1 MSASID
7 ERVVQMQ
14 FDNAQFEQA
23 VAQSMKTL
31 NNLNESLRLEDGA
44 KGFLRLGKAAQTV
57 SFEKIQNGVEALQH
71 RFSLWGEI
79 SHAAVMRVVNA
90 IEGKLSSVMR
100 TFTVDPVRDG
110 WGEYELKM
118 GSVQTI
124 MASTGEELSVV
135 NKYLQELNTYS
146 DKTIYSFSD
155 MTASIGKF
163 TNAGVKLDAAV
174 AAIKGISNEAARSGA
189 NASEASRAMY
199 NFSQALSSGSV
210 KLIDWK
216 SIENANMATV
226 EFKKQLL
233 ETAVALG
240 KVEKNTDGTY
250 KVLTKNATGSTMKEV
265 ISATK
270 GFNDSLSF
278 QWMTADVLTE
288 TLQQYSANVEE
299 MSDREVEAYE
309 KKLKGMGY
317 TDEQIEQIKKL
328 GVEANKAATE
338 VKTFGQMWDALKEA
352 AGSGWA
358 TTFEIIFGDFNQA
371 KELWTNVNN
380 VLSGIIDGV
389 SDARNNL
396 LKAAFGKNVWSE
408 DYIDF
413 TSRGVKDLKALED
426 ELKEIGHSRGYD
438 VDALIER
445 YGSFEKSLQAGWLSS
460 EMFQEGLKKTGNS
473 AKQATADVSGFVSV
487 VKSVI
492 NGSYGSGENR
502 VKKLIDAG
510 YDYNTIQAL
519 VNAQLKG
526 YDITT
531 TEFTEDQIKNIAA
544 TEEQAEA
551 LRHLKDT
558 VADAEVPLDDVL
570 AIVEEWDGEVA
581 SGRDFLLEAFRVWYD
596 SLSKIATVS
605 KEAFETVFEPM
616 NAEKLFR
623 IIQAF
628 SDWAYKMRLSDESAE
643 KLKNGIIGIL
653 KPIKAIL
660 KLTGQVAGVVIPFLG
675 NALVHVL
682 SIAIG
687 IFSKLGEAIGWVADN
702 FDAIKEVIVN
712 SFITPLSDGITNT
725 ILPVW
730 DRLKNFFE
738 TIKGYFTKAHETVE
752 PALITLDNVKGAVID
767 VDERI
772 APITEKVKKFGD
784 VLQKIQLAWFTEKCE
799 KLVGIFK
806 EIGSGAK
813 DFLKRFFKFDGVTEK
828 VGSAVETLTGKFDEA
843 FKIADLGGD
852 ASKAFETVTQGIK
865 DFVRSCIQS
874 IDVTGGL
881 TMIWDNLTGLVGG
894 LRKRITDTVGGL
906 FDFSGA
912 WDKVKTSVSKAT
924 GGFEDIFM
932 LIAQGK
938 FVDAFKRLKD
948 NFGGF
953 VSSLRDSFVSNESL
967 RGILE
972 SLQSIFGSLVD
983 IIVELVGVKLPGY
996 LKQVKDTAKQLWKQ
1010 FDGASKLQSIMTFL
1024 DGLLDHIRHGGTL
1037 EYLLDTL
1044 SALGEKLTNFFKL
1057 DGLNFDKAKP
1067 GNSVIAKVISFI
1079 GGDDAEKAEK
1089 KVGFIQKFLDK
1100 YKPVIDKIKAFAQ
1113 ANMPKDIQGA
1123 LGLASLLGVLRMVLK
1138 IGTFFKKLGNTV
1150 DIGSNLA
1157 DMFKSV
1163 GKAADAYKKSQG
1175 STTFKNVAI
1184 GIALLVGSLAV
1195 LSILDVNRV
1204 KAVCMAIL
1212 PLVAVIGAIIAAV
1225 MYFKTKSSGVEEA
1238 VKPLDSFAEA
1248 IDGFLKGLI
1257 PVLKKMAGAIAFAVV
1272 AVGFG
1277 IALMLIAKAII
1288 TFTDMFGE
1296 GNGKKYLTGV
1306 KIVIAI
1312 GLALTVFAAIM
1323 SRLGK
1328 GLAGVGSAFLGL
1340 AASLLIMRIVL
1351 EMYKNIDGGAALNVL
1366 ATAIIMSVIIGIL
1379 KTLGGN
1385 LKDVGKT
1392 FMAVAKSLMVLAICM
1407 KSLAKLNQGAL
1418 WSAFAVMTLM
1428 AAAITGVLF
1437 ALSKY
1442 AGDDAGA
1449 KAAKSFSAVAK
1460 ALKGM
1465 AIVVAVLGFVPWQKL
1480 GIGMLAMVVPLAA
1493 ITAALILLAKF
1504 GGDLDKSAKTIMSVG
1519 VAVILLSAAMA
1530 ALGFVPV
1537 DKLKQG
1543 GIALAGIAAG
1553 LVLMLFIVKKLD
1565 ASKAATII
1573 LAVAGAL
1580 ALMSVLVMVLGHMST
1595 GKIVQGLVALLL
1607 PLIAIVAAL
1616 VILCHFSAQLTALG
1630 MSMLMFGVGVLA
1642 AAAAI
1647 AVFAYAL
1654 PVLLN
1659 SLEFAA
1665 VTIARWIGNLVKW
1678 IADAIPKALGYL
1690 RDHLPEIIAG
1700 AIKYLRDFFNII
1712 GMAITGLPWGDMFV
1726 ALWNGIKTVGAWLGE
1741 KLGAAA
1747 DWLGLSLYRMIMGAE
1762 TWLRGGIA
1770 SMLSGFLD
1778 LIVEAFGD
1786 IPGIGP
1792 WLKKRGE
1799 EAKDSLDGWVN
1810 TASTKLDE
1818 LNKEYEEKYGKINQ
1832 TVKEGEGK
1840 NQQTHEEVMQSIRDM
1855 SKEQAELVAKDA
1867 EAQGR
1872 YDLAAKIRAQAY
1884 GAKTAYEETTPE
1896 VSEAAKGFYEA
1907 ASGSVNVDIS
1917 GIGGEGIKT
1926 LLGSMLNTDAFNGVG
1941 DENMMAFVGG
1951 LKEGMTTDEIS
1962 GLASGL
1968 GMDLDAGTI
1977 QGIQEKLPDV
1987 LSVISSLGG
1996 DSIDKLRETWDSH
2009 SPSVAF
2015 QNIGRDAT
2023 LGVRNGFIV
2032 GRPLVLAAIG
2042 NFGKGM
2048 LAAFMKLPTQMNK
2061 SATKA
2066 MTGYALAI
2074 RAKGKDAKKAASD
2087 VGVNAASAAS
2097 KYGEFYSTG
2106 RHCVQG
2112 LIDGIRSKTR
2122 EARQAATDLGNA
2134 TSAAM
2139 ANSVKVESPSK
2150 VFFSI
2155 GAFIVAG
2162 LVNAIVQNAYRAQ
2175 RAAAD
2180 MGDDTVS
2187 AVVTTMAALGRI
2199 AEEDIDYTPTI
2210 TPVVDLSAAQIGFT
2224 RLNAMSDN
2232 LDLSVNGAV
2241 ASKWAELEA
2250 MYTRL
2255 NGMQVGTDN
2264 SDIVAAINSLKGDVA
2279 ALGESMANMKV
2290 VLNRRIVG
2298 QIDNGLGQQQLLAN
2312 RGV

>member
-31 NNLNESLRLEDGA
+31 NNLNESLQLEDGA

-57 SFEKIQNGVEALQH
+57 SFAKIQNSLEALQN
-71 RFSLWGEI
+71 RFSIWGEI
-79 SHAAVMRVVNA
+79 SHNAVLNVVNA
-90 IEGKLSSVMR
+90 ITGKLASAMQQL
-100 TFTVDPVRDG
+100 TIEPVKAG

-163 TNAGVKLDAAV
+163 TNAGVKLEDAV
-174 AAIKGISNEAARSGA
+174 AAIKGISNEAALSGA
-189 NASEASRAMY
+189 NAQEASRAMY

-226 EFKKQLL
+226 GFKQQLL
-233 ETAVALG
+233 DTAVALK
-240 KVEKNTDGTY
+240 KVKKNADGTY
-250 KVLTKNATGSTMKEV
+250 TVLTKNAQGGTMKEV

-270 GFNDSLSF
+270 GFNDSLSY
-278 QWMTADVLTE
+278 QWMTADVLTA

-299 MSDREVEAYE
+299 MSDTEKEEYE
-309 KKLKGMGY
+309 TKLKGMGY
-317 TDEQIEQIKKL
+317 TAEQIKQIEQL
-328 GVEANKAATE
+328 GHDANQAATE

-358 TTFEIIFGDFNQA
+358 TTFELIFGDYNQA
-371 KELWTNVNN
+371 KEMWTNVNN

-396 LKAAFGKNVWSE
+396 LKGALGQNVWSSTFG
-408 DYIDF
+408 DL
-413 TSRGVKDLKALED
+413 TSGVKDLDK
-426 ELKEIGHSRGYD
+426 LKKVLMDIGKSRGYD
-438 VDALIER
+438 IDDLVKR

-460 EMFQEGLKKTGNS
+460 AMFEEGLEKTGNT
-473 AKQATADVSGFVSV
+473 AKKSTTDVKGFVDV

-492 NGSYGSGENR
+492 NGTYGHGDDR
-502 VKKLIDAG
+502 MKQLIDAG

-526 YDITT
+526 FDITT
-531 TEFTEDQIKNIAA
+531 AEFTEDQIKQIAA
-544 TEEQAEA
+544 TEDQAKA
-551 LRHLKDT
+551 LRNLKET
-558 VADAEVPLDDVL
+558 AKDAKIPLDDVAKL
-570 AIVEEWDGEVA
+570 TKDWEKENL
-581 SGRDFLLEAFRVWYD
+581 SGRDLLLKGIGNLYSDVAKV
-596 SLSKIATVS
+596 AQMV
-605 KEAFETVFEPM
+605 KEAVNEVFEPID
-616 NAEKLFR
+616 AEKLYNMVK
-623 IIQAF
+623 AF
-628 SDWAYKMRLSDESAE
+628 HDWTWEMRLGDESAE
-643 KLKNGIIGIL
+643 ALKNGIIGIL
-653 KPIKAIL
+653 KPVKAIF
-660 KLTGQVAGVVIPFLG
+660 KLTGQVAGAVVPFLA
-675 NALVHVL
+675 NTLVHAL
-682 SIAIG
+682 TIAIG
-687 IFSKLGEAIGWVADN
+687 IFSAFGEVLGWVTDN
-702 FDAIKEVIVN
+702 FDAIKDVIVN

-752 PALITLDNVKGAVID
+752 PALITLDNVKGAVVD

-772 APITEKVKKFGD
+772 APITEKAKKFGD

-828 VGSAVETLTGKFDEA
+828 VGSAVEKLTGKFDEA
-843 FKIADLGGD
+843 VKIADIGGD
-852 ASKAFETVTQGIK
+852 ASKAFETVTQGVK

-894 LRKRITDTVGGL
+894 LRKRITDAVGGL

-912 WDKVKTSVSKAT
+912 WDKVKTAVSKAT

-983 IIVELVGVKLPGY
+983 IVVELVGVKLPGY
-996 LKQVKDTAKQLWKQ
+996 LKQVKDTAKQLWDQ

-1067 GNSVIAKVISFI
+1067 GNSVIAKVMSFI
-1079 GGDDAEKAEK
+1079 GGDDAKEAEK

-1100 YKPVIDKIKAFAQ
+1100 YKPIIDKIKAFAQ

-1123 LGLASLLGVLRMVLK
+1123 LGLASLLGVLRMVIK

-1195 LSILDVNRV
+1195 LTMLDVNRV

-1257 PVLKKMAGAIAFAVV
+1257 PALKKMAGAIAFAVV

-1277 IALMLIAKAII
+1277 VALLLIAKAII
-1288 TFTDMFGE
+1288 TFTDMFGG
-1296 GNGKKYLTGV
+1296 GNGKKYAAGV
-1306 KIVIAI
+1306 KVVIGIA
-1312 GLALTVFAAIM
+1312 LALVVVAGILSA
-1323 SRLGK
+1323 LGK
-1328 GLAGVGSAFLGL
+1328 GLSGVGTAFLGL
-1340 AASLLIMRIVL
+1340 AAALLIMRVVL
-1351 EMYKNIDGGAALNVL
+1351 EMYKNIDPGAALAVL
-1366 ATAIIMSVIIGIL
+1366 VTATIMSIIVGIL
-1379 KTLGGN
+1379 KRIPGN
-1385 LKDVGKT
+1385 LKDASKT
-1392 FMAVAKSLMVLAICM
+1392 FMAVAKSLAVLSICM

-1418 WSAFAVMTLM
+1418 WSTVAALFAM
-1428 AAAITGVLF
+1428 AATITAVLF

-1442 AGDDAGA
+1442 AGNDAGA

-1465 AIVVAVLGFVPWQKL
+1465 AIVVAILGFIPWDKLKL
-1480 GIGMLAMVVPLAA
+1480 GMKAIVVPLAA

-1504 GGDLDKSAKTIMSVG
+1504 GGDLEKSSKTIMSVG

-1543 GIALAGIAAG
+1543 GIALVGIATG
-1553 LVLMLFIVKKLD
+1553 LLLMLFIVKKLD
-1565 ASKAATII
+1565 ASKAAAII

-1580 ALMSVLVMVLGHMST
+1580 ALMAVLVMVLGHMST
-1595 GKIVQGLVALLL
+1595 GKIAQGLVALLL
-1607 PLIAIVAAL
+1607 PLIAVVAAL
-1616 VILCHFSAQLTALG
+1616 VILCHFSNQLTALG
-1630 MSMLMFGVGVLA
+1630 LSMLMFGAGVLA

-1654 PVLLN
+1654 PVLLD
-1659 SLEFAA
+1659 SLEYAA
-1665 VTIARWIGNLVKW
+1665 VTIAGWIVKLGKA
-1678 IADAIPKALGYL
+1678 IAEGIPKVFGYI

-1700 AIKYLRDFFNII
+1700 IGKFIKDVLNILGVI
-1712 GMAITGLPWGDMFV
+1712 LTGIPWGDV
-1726 ALWNGIKTVGAWLGE
+1726 LLAAWNGLVAAAKWLGE
-1741 KLGAAA
+1741 KIVAAA
-1747 DWLGLSLYRMIMGAE
+1747 DWLGLNIYRMLMGAE
-1762 TWLRGGIA
+1762 VWLRGGI
-1770 SMLSGFLD
+1770 SD
-1778 LIVEAFGD
+1778 LLGTFIDMIVDAFED

-1792 WLKKRGE
+1792 WLKARGE
-1799 EAKDSLDGWVN
+1799 DAKKGLDEWVGN
-1810 TASTKLDE
+1810 ANEKLDE
-1818 LNKEYEEKYGKINQ
+1818 LNKTYEEKYGKVNDTI
-1832 TVKEGEGK
+1832 K
-1840 NQQTHEEVMQSIRDM
+1840 NENAETAATAEESLANIKQYNT
-1855 SKEQAELVAKDA
+1855 ETAEIMAKNA

-1872 YDLAAKIRAQAY
+1872 YDLAAQIRAQAY
-1884 GAKTAYEETTPE
+1884 GAKAAYEETTPE
-1896 VSEAAKGFYEA
+1896 VSSAAEGFYKA

-1987 LSVISSLGG
+1987 LSVISSMGG
-1996 DSIDKLRETWDSH
+1996 DSLSALRTAWDSH

-2015 QNIGRDAT
+2015 QNIGTDAT
-2023 LGVRNGFIV
+2023 LGVRNGFIA
-2032 GRPLVLAAIG
+2032 GKPLVLAAIN
-2042 NFGKGM
+2042 NFGASM
-2048 LAAFMKLPTQMNK
+2048 LNAFMKLPAQMNK
-2061 SATKA
+2061 SAIKA

-2074 RAKGKDAKKAASD
+2074 RSKGGDAKKAASD
-2087 VGVNAASAAS
+2087 VSINAANAAS
-2097 KYGEFYSTG
+2097 KYSSFYSTG

-2112 LIDGIRSKTR
+2112 LIDGIRSKTN
-2122 EARQAATDLGNA
+2122 EARQAARDLGNA
-2134 TSAAM
+2134 VSAAT
-2139 ANSVKVESPSK
+2139 ANSVEVASPSK

-2155 GAFIVAG
+2155 GSFIVAG

-2199 AEEDIDYTPTI
+2199 AQEDIDYTPTI

-2232 LDLSVNGAV
+2232 LDLSLNGAIN
-2241 ASKWAELEA
+2241 SKWAELEA
-2250 MYTRL
+2250 MYERL

-2264 SDIVAAINSLKGDVA
+2264 SDIIAAIISLKDDVA
-2279 ALGESMANMKV
+2279 MLGESMANMKV